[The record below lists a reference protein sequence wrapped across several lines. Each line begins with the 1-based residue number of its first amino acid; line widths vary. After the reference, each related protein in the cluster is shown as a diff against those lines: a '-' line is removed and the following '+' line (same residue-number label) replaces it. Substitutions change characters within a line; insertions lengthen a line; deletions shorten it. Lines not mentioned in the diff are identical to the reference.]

1 MNVILKFPKSKR
13 EIEKE
18 WLAHQLEHD
27 PNYLTRREFLGKGVA
42 GVTAIS
48 FMPSLFALLTQSK
61 TAKAAND
68 FSKAAAI
75 LSLPGGFSL
84 SGEAVPQTV
93 SGAFLTLGSYKNLGV
108 PGTNPSTS
116 GAVSTKYG
124 APLWTSQRLFK
135 AFEAASSQVKNNLK
149 VVVGW
154 HSNSQD
160 DSSNNTNMPAPHI
173 LASIANSGTRFR
185 VMGTQVNSNTA
196 SGGRGL
202 ATADFAGAK
211 PAVATT
217 LAQAQNLLSLKQGSL
232 SQMST
237 NSLIAA
243 SSLAKR
249 LTETAALRFAA
260 MNSGQQLSDISRTSA
275 NEVVNN
281 VSSESVLDPR
291 ADAPIAQAF
300 GISAAT
306 PLTDPKL
313 PLAANVQLLANG
325 ISPVTVIQVQSNFD
339 YHDGTA
345 NWNANNGAHD
355 QVVQVLMPLLESCA
369 AKRKSVIVMLATD
382 GATGFG
388 ADSQTATGDKAAIH
402 GVAYIVLSMN
412 NEIPV
417 QKFLLGGMKSSDTAG
432 GSAET
437 DTNLNILQKSSSYEG
452 HVLTA
457 SLLGMQDLKP
467 QDFVAGN
474 ITADDFVKLNIF
486 KS

>member
-27 PNYLTRREFLGKGVA
+27 PNFLTRREFLGKGVA

-339 YHDGTA
+339 YHNNTA
-345 NWNANNGAHD
+345 DWNAPNGAHD

-417 QKFLLGGMKSSDTAG
+417 QKLLLGGMKSSDTAG

-437 DTNLNILQKSSSYEG
+437 DTNLNILQKSPSYEG

>member
-1 MNVILKFPKSKR
+1 MNVILKFPKSKH

-18 WLAHQLEHD
+18 WLAHQLERD
-27 PNYLTRREFLGKGVA
+27 PNFLTRREFLGKGVA

-68 FSKAAAI
+68 FSKAGAI

-84 SGEAVPQTV
+84 SAEAVPQTV
-93 SGAFLTLGSYKNLGV
+93 SGAFLSLGSYKNLGV

-173 LASIANSGTRFR
+173 LASIAKSGTRFR

-260 MNSGQQLSDISRTSA
+260 MTSGQQLSDISRTSA

-291 ADAPIAQAF
+291 ADAQIAQAF

-437 DTNLNILQKSSSYEG
+437 DTNLNILQKSPSYEG

-486 KS
+486 KI

>member
-27 PNYLTRREFLGKGVA
+27 PNFLTRREFLGKGVA

-160 DSSNNTNMPAPHI
+160 DSNNNPNMAAPHI

-185 VMGTQVNSNTA
+185 VMGTQVNSNTG
-196 SGGRGL
+196 SGGKGL

-325 ISPVTVIQVQSNFD
+325 LSPVTVIQVQSNFD

-417 QKFLLGGMKSSDTAG
+417 QKLLLGGMKSSDTAG

-437 DTNLNILQKSSSYEG
+437 DTNLNILQKSPSYEG